1 MCQPANIQIVSRILH
16 IVMLIEVTRLFKAI
30 KIFSA
35 LIRRAARPQRGV
47 TAVTIFIRQ
56 PRRVTL
62 IAGYWIPTLHVPT
75 CPTLP
80 PGAGPLVTRLGENNT
95 NYNITTLQ
103 YITGETC
110 RTTLGHAQ
118 SPVTRPGH
126 DNRFSQW
133 LEPTS
138 SPTCTSYPGHTI
150 ISHYVL

>member
-62 IAGYWIPTLHVPT
+62 IAGYWIPTLHVPA

-80 PGAGPLVTRLGENNT
+80 PGAGPLVTRQGGNNAIT
-95 NYNITTLQ
+95 NYNITIPYRGNLSHH
-103 YITGETC
+103 
-110 RTTLGHAQ
+110 LG
-118 SPVTRPGH
+118 PCTVT
-126 DNRFSQW
+126 
-133 LEPTS
+133 
-138 SPTCTSYPGHTI
+138 
-150 ISHYVL
+150 SHQARS

>member
-35 LIRRAARPQRGV
+35 LLRPAARPQRGV

-75 CPTLP
+75 CPTWPRVLV
-80 PGAGPLVTRLGENNT
+80 PLSRGLVRTIQ
-95 NYNITTLQ
+95 ITTLQ
-103 YITGETC
+103 HYN
-110 RTTLGHAQ
+110 TLQGKLVAPPWAMHSHQ
-118 SPVTRPGH
+118 SPSQVMTSVSLSGWSPPLAPPAPRTPDTR
-126 DNRFSQW
+126 
-133 LEPTS
+133 
-138 SPTCTSYPGHTI
+138 
-150 ISHYVL
+150 

>member
-35 LIRRAARPQRGV
+35 LLRPAARPQRGV

-75 CPTLP
+75 CPTWPRVLV
-80 PGAGPLVTRLGENNT
+80 PLSRGRVGTMPLQ
-95 NYNITTLQ
+95 ITTLQ
-103 YITGETC
+103 YVTIHYRGNLSHH
-110 RTTLGHAQ
+110 LG
-118 SPVTRPGH
+118 PCTVT
-126 DNRFSQW
+126 
-133 LEPTS
+133 
-138 SPTCTSYPGHTI
+138 
-150 ISHYVL
+150 SHQARS

>member
-1 MCQPANIQIVSRILH
+1 MCQPANIQIVSSILH

-35 LIRRAARPQRGV
+35 LLRPAARPQRGV

-62 IAGYWIPTLHVPT
+62 IAGYLHYTCPT
-75 CPTLP
+75 CPTWP
-80 PGAGPLVTRLGENNT
+80 RVLVPWAWWEQCHYKLQH
-95 NYNITTLQ
+95 YNTLQ

-118 SPVTRPGH
+118 SPGQVMTSVSLGG
-126 DNRFSQW
+126 
-133 LEPTS
+133 S
-138 SPTCTSYPGHTI
+138 SPETR
-150 ISHYVL
+150 

>member
-35 LIRRAARPQRGV
+35 LLRPAARPQRGV

-62 IAGYWIPTLHVPT
+62 IAGYWIPALHVPT

-80 PGAGPLVTRLGENNT
+80 PGAGPLVTRLGENNSIT
-95 NYNITTLQ
+95 NYNITIRYNTLQ
-103 YITGETC
+103 GKLVAPPWAMHSHQARSC
-110 RTTLGHAQ
+110 
-118 SPVTRPGH
+118 S
-126 DNRFSQW
+126 W
-133 LEPTS
+133 
-138 SPTCTSYPGHTI
+138 SPTCTPHHGHTI
-150 ISHYVL
+150 ISHYVV

>member
-35 LIRRAARPQRGV
+35 LLRPAARPQRGV

-56 PRRVTL
+56 PRRVTR

-75 CPTLP
+75 CPTWPRVLV
-80 PGAGPLVTRLGENNT
+80 PLSRGRVGTMPLQ
-95 NYNITTLQ
+95 ITTLQ

-118 SPVTRPGH
+118 SPGQVM
-126 DNRFSQW
+126 
-133 LEPTS
+133 
-138 SPTCTSYPGHTI
+138 
-150 ISHYVL
+150 

>member
-75 CPTLP
+75 CPTWPRLLV
-80 PGAGPLVTRLGENNT
+80 PLSRGRVGTMPLQ
-95 NYNITTLQ
+95 ITTLQ
-103 YITGETC
+103 YVTIHYRGNLSHH
-110 RTTLGHAQ
+110 LG
-118 SPVTRPGH
+118 PCTVTRPGH
-126 DNRFSQW
+126 VAGAPPAHRTMDTR
-133 LEPTS
+133 
-138 SPTCTSYPGHTI
+138 
-150 ISHYVL
+150 

>member
-1 MCQPANIQIVSRILH
+1 MCQPANIQIVSSILH

-35 LIRRAARPQRGV
+35 LLRPAARPQRGV

-62 IAGYWIPTLHVPT
+62 IAGYLHYT
-75 CPTLP
+75 CPRVP
-80 PGAGPLVTRLGENNT
+80 CGPGCWSPGLGRNNSIT
-95 NYNITTLQ
+95 NYNITCYK

-118 SPVTRPGH
+118 SPGQVMTSVSLGG
-126 DNRFSQW
+126 
-133 LEPTS
+133 S
-138 SPTCTSYPGHTI
+138 SPETR
-150 ISHYVL
+150 